1 VNPGKV
7 NLPPLKD
14 AFDVYRTHFK
24 TLLALAVPLV
34 MVMLV
39 TIVLAIVFPFSLIV
53 TFPFLIVP
61 FSFAYI
67 VSITQIVSDHP
78 LALNEYYRFLLPGM
92 NPFIRRLVHPYV
104 TLLKMALLAF
114 ISLIV
119 VTSLAMCLAPYFNT
133 ELSAA
138 FDEMALLGATSFDA
152 NDISDFL
159 TRQGAVLSPFL
170 TSLMAISSLVSFI
183 YLMLSFSNKIPALY
197 LIIELPT
204 AFPELDR
211 IHKQVIAKNRKRLFK
226 LTIKNQW
233 PTLLGITLGF
243 GVGIGLGLIFSL
255 TPLLVTLL
263 SLIGALVG
271 MFLLIPHYFLVLAIM
286 YQTLEADYLA
296 NTKDQIRAFLAEL
309 DNIEGLSEQ
318 QRDDI
323 RRELGK
329 HLSDIN
335 ELPSDTEEEPK
346 Q

>member
-1 VNPGKV
+1 MNPAKV

-14 AFDVYRTHFK
+14 AFDVYRRHYK
-24 TLLALAVPLV
+24 TLLALAVPLGMIV
-34 MVMLV
+34 LV
-39 TIVLAIVFPFSLIV
+39 TIVLAIIFPFSLIV

-104 TLLKMALLAF
+104 SLLKMALLGF
-114 ISLIV
+114 IALIV
-119 VTSLAMCLAPYFNT
+119 ITSLAMWLAPYFNPA
-133 ELSAA
+133 LAQA
-138 FDEMALLGATSFDA
+138 FDELAVLGASSFDA
-152 NDISDFL
+152 NDINEFL
-159 TRQGAVLSPFL
+159 TSQGLVLAPFL
-170 TSLMAISSLVSFI
+170 TALMAISSFLSFV
-183 YLMLSFSNKIPALY
+183 YLMFSFSNKIPALY
-197 LIIELPT
+197 LIVELPT

-211 IHKQVIAKNRKRLFK
+211 IHKQVMLKNRRRLFG

-233 PTLLGITLGF
+233 PTILGLTLGF

-255 TPLLVTLL
+255 TPLLITLL
-263 SLIGALVG
+263 SLIGALIG

-309 DNIEGLSEQ
+309 DSIEGLSEQ

-329 HLSDIN
+329 HLADIN
-335 ELPSDTEEEPK
+335 DTASNPDDESK